1 MLRLPIVLVC
11 WCRSGFFTRRRFLA
25 SRHFFGGR
33 DFFPG
38 HSNFRG
44 NVFPACLRRFHNRCL
59 GRAFFGRDF

>member
-11 WCRSGFFTRRRFLA
+11 WCRSCFFTR
-25 SRHFFGGR
+25 RHFFGGR

-44 NVFPACLRRFHNRCL
+44 NVVPAGLRRFHNRGL
-59 GRAFFGRDF
+59 GRAF